1 MRNKEHAREAIK
13 ERDLLV
19 RLRSSPSPFIVKIR
33 AAFVTRNDICLVLPL
48 VLGGDLRHH
57 LRQYGKFEVSRV
69 RFYAAELSGGLE
81 AIHDAGVIY
90 RDLKPDNIMLTERGH
105 VIITDFDRS
114 RDTRCTGVEAVCME
128 FSGTPGY
135 MAPELIN
142 CSDGYGQEIDVW
154 ALGIVIYELLTAT
167 LPFDPSMALETSVSE
182 SKHFLSP
189 PELPSKIPT
198 EVQQF
203 VQSTLKF
210 LPAQRIGCSSV
221 KQEAK
226 STTKPA
232 SGRVNWAVI
241 RQHPFWK
248 DIDWKPLLRG
258 EVEPPPL
265 LTIAEHVEE
274 VQVLYKSRKHMRKEA
289 NLKFTKR
296 EEEEIRE
303 YFGRFQFDAHGLF
316 AAVEPEELADSSR
329 AQGLCELRPTRKL
342 KDVPESKRPGT
353 RDQGLEPASETA
365 KLSSEDDD
373 NTPAVAVAGR
383 PPDSRA

>member
-1 MRNKEHAREAIK
+1 M
-13 ERDLLV
+13 
-19 RLRSSPSPFIVKIR
+19 
-33 AAFVTRNDICLVLPL
+33 TRNDICLVLPL

-57 LRQYGKFEVSRV
+57 LRQYGKFEVNRV

-154 ALGIVIYELLTAT
+154 ALGIVIYELQQQPYHLTRPGISRRLSANQNT
-167 LPFDPSMALETSVSE
+167 FYRRQNSFQNPHRGPAIRPVHIKVPTRAAYWMFVGQAGSQIHDETRV
-182 SKHFLSP
+182 
-189 PELPSKIPT
+189 
-198 EVQQF
+198 
-203 VQSTLKF
+203 
-210 LPAQRIGCSSV
+210 R
-221 KQEAK
+221 
-226 STTKPA
+226 
-232 SGRVNWAVI
+232 RVNWAVI

-365 KLSSEDDD
+365 KLSIEDDD
-373 NTPAVAVAGR
+373 NTPAVSVAGR
-383 PPDSRA
+383 PPDSRE